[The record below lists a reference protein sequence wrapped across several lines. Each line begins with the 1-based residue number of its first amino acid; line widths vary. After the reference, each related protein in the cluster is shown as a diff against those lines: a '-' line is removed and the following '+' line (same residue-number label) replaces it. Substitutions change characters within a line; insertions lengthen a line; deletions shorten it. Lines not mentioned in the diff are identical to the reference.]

1 MITTDKTL
9 AYLREILSS
18 YVDKHQFP
26 DSLYKKLQTKEYN
39 GEGDLV
45 KDLNEEEISY
55 LNQILPD
62 EIEHAMQ
69 VQDFKRVH
77 ELNEVYELL

>member
-1 MITTDKTL
+1 MEKTL

-18 YVDKHQFP
+18 YVGEHQFP
-26 DSLYKKLQTKEYN
+26 DSIYKKLQTKEYN
-39 GEGDLV
+39 GEGDFV
-45 KDLNEEEISY
+45 RDLNEEEISY

-62 EIEHAMQ
+62 EIQHAMQ
-69 VQDFKRVH
+69 VQDFKRVY